1 MFDPRITIAVA
12 RGDEGQALVE
22 YALVLLLIA
31 LVTVAALTSIGVSVS
46 SAITNMANGL

>member
-1 MFDPRITIAVA
+1 MFDPTTSITTA
-12 RGDEGQALVE
+12 RSDEGQALVE

-31 LVTVAALTSIGVSVS
+31 LVTVTALTSIGVSVS

>member
-1 MFDPRITIAVA
+1 MIDRETRIAFG
-12 RGDEGQALVE
+12 REDGQALVE

-31 LVTVAALTSIGVSVS
+31 LVTVAALTSIGVSVN